1 MKMANRQL
9 CACGGIF
16 GVLLLLFNVSS
27 AFADNTPSP
36 CDLNPGIQAGLCASP
51 VPGGISVTTWHNKN
65 EQSSGQQENDSSST
79 VDAQRA
85 LETADSA
92 PDPRAL
98 VYEEWA
104 RCKAQRPRVR
114 CGKRA
119 WISTPPRTSSATTTP
134 RPRDGARC
142 SMAHTRMR
150 IARSR

>member
-85 LETADSA
+85 LETVDSA

-98 VYEEWA
+98 ACEEWA
-104 RCKAQRPRVR
+104 RCKAPCPRVR
-114 CGKRA
+114 CGKTA
-119 WISTPPRTSSATTTP
+119 WTSTL
-134 RPRDGARC
+134 
-142 SMAHTRMR
+142 TRG
-150 IARSR
+150 

>member
-1 MKMANRQL
+1 MTLKASITFSYSL
-9 CACGGIF
+9 AIALICACPHNAQAITNPVSTSASDLCSDSGTLTF
-16 GVLLLLFNVSS
+16 NFCSAGVDDTV
-27 AFADNTPSP
+27 NTTMQYNS
-36 CDLNPGIQAGLCASP
+36 NQ
-51 VPGGISVTTWHNKN
+51 
-65 EQSSGQQENDSSST
+65 QSSGQDGDSASSS

-119 WISTPPRTSSATTTP
+119 WTSTP
-134 RPRDGARC
+134 
-142 SMAHTRMR
+142 TRG
-150 IARSR
+150 